1 MTNHRWFQRFRIYN
15 TKSNQKIGD
24 KIFTLRF
31 HDDLLDLG
39 IGGSHKELGAVEADA
54 AQDLQRLGE
63 EAGMEYRLGEVD
75 VAEMAGTLGHVAGA
89 GLAAGG
95 AVHRPLPR
103 VHQAAQLG
111 PPALVSFGIS
121 RRYSNIYCTVP

>member
-1 MTNHRWFQRFRIYN
+1 MIIQRRSNSNRFRIYN
-15 TKSNQKIGD
+15 TKSSQKICD
-24 KIFTLRF
+24 KILTLRF

-39 IGGSHKELGAVEADA
+39 IGGRDEELGTVEADA

-63 EAGMEYRLGEVD
+63 EAGMEDRLGQVY
-75 VAEMAGTLGHVAGA
+75 VSEMAGTLGHVAGA

-95 AVHRPLPR
+95 AVHRPLTR

-121 RRYSNIYCTVP
+121 RRNS